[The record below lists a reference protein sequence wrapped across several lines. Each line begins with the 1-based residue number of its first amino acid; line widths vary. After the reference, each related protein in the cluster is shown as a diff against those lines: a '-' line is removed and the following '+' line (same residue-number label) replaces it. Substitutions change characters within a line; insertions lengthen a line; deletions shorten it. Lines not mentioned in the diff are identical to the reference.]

1 MIGGGCQPEH
11 FHFMVVETDEVEKLR
26 DLMSPMSGRWT
37 SVVNPVNVS

>member
-26 DLMSPMSGRWT
+26 DLMSPMLGRWT
-37 SVVNPVNVS
+37 SVVSPVNVS